1 LQFAIVFRKSS
12 RAYPGLTRAT
22 KDRELFDQDPAF
34 VKILVIGNGGREH
47 AIVWKLTQS
56 PLVRQ
61 VFCAPGN
68 AGTGLD
74 ATNVDIKATDI
85 PRLLKF
91 AQAEKIDLTI
101 VGPEAPLVAGVVDEF
116 QAAGLTIFGPSRKAA
131 ELEGSKTFAKELMK
145 RANVPT
151 ADFRVFTNAAEAIS
165 YIDEKDT
172 ERFVVKA
179 DGLAAGKGVVVC
191 SSRDEARD
199 AVRRMLLHRE
209 FGEAGSRVVIEER
222 LEGEEAS
229 LLAFVDGKTIIPLE
243 AAQDHKAAYDGD
255 TGPNTGGMG
264 AYSPTPI
271 ITPELI
277 DLVVKKV
284 LVPTVHQ
291 LKKEGR
297 PFRGCLYA
305 GLMLTSQGPKVLEF
319 NVRLGDP
326 ETQAIL
332 MRLKTDLA
340 QLMLATAEG
349 KLESI
354 EAVEWDPRPSVC
366 VVMASAGY
374 PGDYAKG
381 KPLRGLEDAAQVPD
395 AKVFHAGTLTV
406 GDQIVNDGGRVL
418 GVTALGETLPEAKLH
433 AYQAVKCIRWDGAW
447 CRKDISDKASRH

>member
-1 LQFAIVFRKSS
+1 M
-12 RAYPGLTRAT
+12 
-22 KDRELFDQDPAF
+22 
-34 VKILVIGNGGREH
+34 KILVVGNGGREH
-47 AIVWKLTQS
+47 AIVWKLKQCSSVT
-56 PLVRQ
+56 Q

-74 ATNVDIKATDI
+74 ATNVDIKSTDI

-91 AQAEKIDLTI
+91 AQTEKIDLTV
-101 VGPEAPLVAGVVDEF
+101 VGPEVPLVAGIVDEF
-116 QAAGLTIFGPSRKAA
+116 LTADLTIFGPTKKAA

-151 ADFRVFTNAAEAIS
+151 AEFRVFTNAAEAIS
-165 YIDEKDT
+165 YIDEKEHT

-191 SSRDEARD
+191 SSKEEARD
-199 AVRRMLLHRE
+199 AIRRMLLKKE
-209 FGEAGSRVVIEER
+209 FGEASTRVVIEER
-222 LEGEEAS
+222 LEGEEVS

-243 AAQDHKAAYDGD
+243 AAQDHKAAFDGD

-271 ITPELI
+271 ITAELI
-277 DLVVKKV
+277 DLVVEKI
-284 LVPTVHQ
+284 LVPIVHQ

-305 GLMLTSQGPKVLEF
+305 GLMLTNQGPKVLEF
-319 NVRLGDP
+319 NVRMGDP
-326 ETQAIL
+326 ETQVVL

-340 QLMLATAEG
+340 QLLLATAEG
-349 KLESI
+349 KLDSI
-354 EAVEWDPRPSVC
+354 ESVEWDPRPAVC

-381 KPLRGLEDAAQVPD
+381 KPLRGLDEAAQVPD
-395 AKVFHAGTLTV
+395 AKVFHAGTLKM

-418 GVTALGETLPEAKLH
+418 GVTALGDTIADAKLH

-447 CRKDISDKASRH
+447 CRKDISDKATGR

>member
-1 LQFAIVFRKSS
+1 M
-12 RAYPGLTRAT
+12 
-22 KDRELFDQDPAF
+22 
-34 VKILVIGNGGREH
+34 KILVVGNGGREH
-47 AIVWKLTQS
+47 AIVWKLKQS
-56 PLVRQ
+56 PQVTQ

-68 AGTGLD
+68 AGTGQD

-91 AQAEKIDLTI
+91 AQAEKIDLTV
-101 VGPEAPLVAGVVDEF
+101 VGPEVPLVAGIVDEF
-116 QAAGLTIFGPSRKAA
+116 LKADLRIFGPTRKAA

-145 RANVPT
+145 RANVPS
-151 ADFRVFTNAAEAIS
+151 ADFRVFTNSAEAIS
-165 YIDEKDT
+165 YIDEKEHT

-191 SSRDEARD
+191 SSKEEARS
-199 AVRRMLLHRE
+199 AVRRMLLMKE
-209 FGEAGSRVVIEER
+209 FGEASARIVIEER
-222 LEGEEAS
+222 LEGEEVS
-229 LLAFVDGKTIIPLE
+229 LLAFVDGKTIVPLE
-243 AAQDHKAAYDGD
+243 AAQDHKAAFDGD

-277 DLVVKKV
+277 DLVVEKV

-326 ETQAIL
+326 ETQAVL

-340 QLMLATAEG
+340 QLMYATAEG
-349 KLESI
+349 TLDSIESI
-354 EAVEWDPRPSVC
+354 EWDPRPSVC

-374 PGDYAKG
+374 PGDYEKG
-381 KPLRGLEDAAQVPD
+381 KPLRGLDEAAKVPD
-395 AKVFHAGTLTV
+395 AKVFHAGTQQV

-418 GVTALGETLPEAKLH
+418 GVTALGNTLAEAKLH

-447 CRKDISDKASRH
+447 CRKDISDKAAGR